1 MLFRA
6 RPKGKLTVRVE
17 YTTAINFSLQIAI
30 PELKISQAIAL
41 NESASL
47 DLAPGRYTVVLK
59 GLLGDPSY
67 RGEYSAFAT
76 AYGSFERRQPIEIR
90 AGEETLCI
98 LELPRP
104 ALPVTVHVLS
114 DGNPVFGA
122 EVLIREADANFRVT
136 RPPEGA
142 RFDLEEGSYPVVV
155 NYQGQ
160 LLKDVI
166 QVSERQTRFV
176 VDLSR
181 QVVLGPAKVVV
192 RYLDG
197 RMIKGETEDFTPGVE
212 EFTVV
217 SPYGD
222 RTVVR
227 GTEGM
232 KAVLFVKLLE
242 GNRSYKSQQ
251 DFAIASQFGRRTI
264 VQFKDG
270 EEMRGYALPGHTDE
284 PNFFL
289 FPVDPKSN
297 NAKVYVIR
305 EAVTFIGTA

>member
-1 MLFRA
+1 MLFRS

-30 PELKISQAIAL
+30 PELKITQPIAL
-41 NESASL
+41 NENASL

-59 GLLGDPSY
+59 GLMGDPSY
-67 RGEYSAFAT
+67 RGDYSAFST
-76 AYGSFERRQPIEIR
+76 AYGSFERRQPVEVR
-90 AGEETLCI
+90 AGEETVCV

-104 ALPVTVHVLS
+104 ALPVTVHVLAH
-114 DGNPVFGA
+114 GNPVFGA

-142 RFDLEEGSYPVVV
+142 RFDLEEGCYPVVV
-155 NYQGQ
+155 NYRGQ

-166 QVSERQTRFV
+166 QVHEGQTRFV

-197 RMIKGETEDFTPGVE
+197 RMVKGKTEDFTPGKD

-222 RTVVR
+222 RTVVG

-242 GNRSYKSQQ
+242 GNRSYKAQQ

-270 EEMRGYALPGHTDE
+270 EEMRGYVLPGHTDE
-284 PNFFL
+284 ENFFL

-305 EAVTFIGTA
+305 EAVSFLGTA